1 MSGMNMGLSSEM
13 ERRAEDGT
21 DFSHFGDESNKGNEL
36 GLDSEPQGTGG
47 PKPRKHFRGF
57 QRKPEANLLLLKAVL
72 KHQPFKHGN
81 VGPGNAKSDSRWRG
95 HTWRLE
101 GTSCLRSGYPHAST
115 NSPSPRTPKIPCAR
129 TNPRKNGR
137 ARPRARRRAGWAAVT
152 AEINSHTDLF
162 AGEETGC
169 TVDTCRNTYERLVE
183 SWFKHDRRVPRP
195 HVPSLVSPVTSP
207 AATSPP
213 PCPPSRP
220 PPPLRRAGGVRR
232 ADERAAGVA
241 FVVQHA
247 FLDALPFETCCKLS
261 PVTGDCD
268 RFYPQRAP
276 APSGVARSVGFGEPH
291 FNTWDGVGYTF
302 NGVGDYW

>member
-72 KHQPFKHGN
+72 KHQTFKHGN

-101 GTSCLRSGYPHAST
+101 GTSCLRSGYPHASAH
-115 NSPSPRTPKIPCAR
+115 SPSPRTHKLTCAR

-137 ARPRARRRAGWAAVT
+137 ARAPTASAQGGRR
-152 AEINSHTDLF
+152 
-162 AGEETGC
+162 
-169 TVDTCRNTYERLVE
+169 
-183 SWFKHDRRVPRP
+183 
-195 HVPSLVSPVTSP
+195 
-207 AATSPP
+207 
-213 PCPPSRP
+213 
-220 PPPLRRAGGVRR
+220 
-232 ADERAAGVA
+232 
-241 FVVQHA
+241 
-247 FLDALPFETCCKLS
+247 
-261 PVTGDCD
+261 
-268 RFYPQRAP
+268 
-276 APSGVARSVGFGEPH
+276 
-291 FNTWDGVGYTF
+291 
-302 NGVGDYW
+302 